1 MVNKRWAKERWEY
14 LVGKYLAGTC
24 TREEL
29 DELLSLVNKEP
40 RSKELVKVLQQH
52 WDSAHEKAPAA
63 AVDWD
68 ARFHTMMRQTE
79 EIARDETLPV
89 SIPRWRWYMAA
100 ASVIICIACATWF
113 GKFLSSKGSAAGIA
127 VAKTEHSRQEV
138 LPGGNKAVLTLANG
152 DKVILDSAQNG
163 SLGVQAN
170 MKVVKV
176 TSGVLAYK
184 IAASGEPRA
193 TSDLLYNTIAT
204 PRGGQYQVILADGS
218 KVWLNASSSLRFPT
232 SFTGKQRSVE
242 LTGEAYF
249 EVAKDAVRPFK
260 VKILPGA
267 GGSETGAGGGD
278 TREVEVLG
286 TSFNVMAYSDEK
298 MIRTTLVDGA
308 VKVRNGRNENILEPG
323 QQAQS
328 TLGVPGQRVIA
339 NADVAAA
346 VAWKNGYFN
355 FNKEDLRTVMR
366 QLARWYDVEV
376 SYIGNNNERVFWG
389 GMQRDL
395 SLSAVFRI
403 LEKSGVQ
410 FSIDGKKVIVTM

>member
-1 MVNKRWAKERWEY
+1 MINKRWAKERWEY
-14 LVGKYLAGTC
+14 LVEKYLAGSC

-40 RSKELVKVLQQH
+40 RSRELAKALRQL
-52 WDSAHEKAPAA
+52 WESAGEKAPEAT
-63 AVDWD
+63 VNWD
-68 ARFHTMMRQTE
+68 ARFHTMMQQTE
-79 EIARDETLPV
+79 AMANDDDLPA

-100 ASVIICIACATWF
+100 ASIIFFLICAGWF
-113 GKFLSSKGSAAGIA
+113 GYFISSKGHATGVVAA
-127 VAKTEHSRQEV
+127 AKAGPARQEI

-152 DKVILDSAQNG
+152 EKVILDSAQNG

-170 MKVVKV
+170 MKVVKIS
-176 TSGVLAYK
+176 SGVLAYK
-184 IAASGEPRA
+184 AAASDGPRA
-193 TSDLLYNTIAT
+193 TSGLLYNTVAT
-204 PRGGQYQVILADGS
+204 PRGGQYQIILADGT

-232 SFTGKQRSVE
+232 SFTGRQRDVE

-249 EVAKDAVRPFK
+249 EVAKDVARPFK
-260 VKILPGA
+260 VKVLPGA
-267 GGSETGAGGGD
+267 GGGG

-286 TSFNVMAYSDEK
+286 TSFNVEAYSDEH

-308 VKVRNGRNENILEPG
+308 VKVRNGKDENILEPG

-328 TLGVPGQRVIA
+328 ALDIPGQRVIA
-339 NADVAAA
+339 DADVAAA
-346 VAWKNGYFN
+346 IAWKNGYFN
-355 FNKEDLRTVMR
+355 FNKENLQTVMR

-376 SYIGNNNERVFWG
+376 SYIGKNDERVFWG

-410 FSIDGKKVIVTM
+410 FSIEGKKVIVKM

>member
-14 LVGKYLAGTC
+14 LAGKYLAGTC

-29 DELLSLVNKEP
+29 DELLLLVNKEP

-52 WDSAHEKAPAA
+52 WESAHEKAPAEG
-63 AVDWD
+63 VDWD
-68 ARFHTMMRQTE
+68 ARFHTMMQQTE
-79 EIARDETLPV
+79 VMAGHEAPPV
-89 SIPRWRWYMAA
+89 SIRRWRWYMAA
-100 ASVIICIACATWF
+100 ASVLIFLICASWF
-113 GKFLSSKGSAAGIA
+113 GYFLSSKGHATGMAT
-127 VAKTEHSRQEV
+127 AKTEHSQQEIF
-138 LPGGNKAVLTLANG
+138 PGGNKAVLTLANG

-170 MKVVKV
+170 MKIVKI

-184 IAASGEPRA
+184 RAASDELRA
-193 TSDLLYNTIAT
+193 TRELLYNTIAT

-232 SFTGKQRSVE
+232 SFTGKQRNVE

-249 EVAKDAVRPFK
+249 EVAKDVARPFK
-260 VKILPGA
+260 VKVLPGA
-267 GGSETGAGGGD
+267 GGGE

-298 MIRTTLVDGA
+298 MIQTTLVDGA
-308 VKVRNGRNENILEPG
+308 VKVRNGKDENILEPG

-328 TLGVPGQRVIA
+328 GPGVQGQKVIA
-339 NADVAAA
+339 DVDVAAV

-366 QLARWYDVEV
+366 QLARWYDVDV
-376 SYIGNNNERVFWG
+376 SYIGNNNDRVFWG

>member
-1 MVNKRWAKERWEY
+1 MVNKRLAKERWEY

-40 RSKELVKVLQQH
+40 RGEELVKVLQQH
-52 WDSAHEKAPAA
+52 WESAGEKAPAA
-63 AVDWD
+63 NVDWD
-68 ARFHTMMRQTE
+68 ARFHTMMQQTE
-79 EIARDETLPV
+79 VMARDEAVPV

-100 ASVIICIACATWF
+100 ASIIVILLCATWF
-113 GKFLSSKGSAAGIA
+113 VKVLSSRGPAAGVA
-127 VAKTEHSRQEV
+127 TAKTRHDQQEI

-170 MKVVKV
+170 MKVVKI

-184 IAASGEPRA
+184 KGNAVSG
-193 TSDLLYNTIAT
+193 SDMSLFNIIST

-218 KVWLNASSSLRFPT
+218 KVWLNASSTLRFPT
-232 SFTGKQRSVE
+232 SFSGKQRNVE

-249 EVAKDAVRPFK
+249 EVAKDAGRPFK
-260 VKILPGA
+260 VTVLPGA
-267 GGSETGAGGGD
+267 SGGGV
-278 TREVEVLG
+278 REVEVLG
-286 TSFNVMAYSDEK
+286 TSFNVMAYSEENL
-298 MIRTTLVDGA
+298 IRTTLVDGA
-308 VKVRNGRNENILEPG
+308 VKVRNGKDEDILAPG

-328 TLGVPGQRVIA
+328 MLGAPGQRVIA
-339 NADVAAA
+339 DADVAAA

-366 QLARWYDVEV
+366 QLARWYDVDV
-376 SYIGNNNERVFWG
+376 SYVGNNNDRLFWG

>member
-29 DELLSLVNKEP
+29 DELFSLVNKEF
-40 RSKELVKVLQQH
+40 RSKELLKVLQQH
-52 WDSAHEKAPAA
+52 WESAGEKAPAA
-63 AVDWD
+63 DVDWD
-68 ARFHTMMRQTE
+68 ARFHTMMQQTE
-79 EIARDETLPV
+79 VMARDEAVPV

-100 ASVIICIACATWF
+100 ASIIVILLCTTWL
-113 GKFLSSKGSAAGIA
+113 GYFLSSKAPAAGV
-127 VAKTEHSRQEV
+127 VAAKAGHIQQEI

-152 DKVILDSAQNG
+152 DKVILDSVQNG

-170 MKVVKV
+170 MKIVKI

-184 IAASGEPRA
+184 RAASDELRA
-193 TSDLLYNTIAT
+193 TSGLLYNTVAT

-232 SFTGKQRSVE
+232 SFSGKQRNVE

-249 EVAKDAVRPFK
+249 EVAKDAARPFK
-260 VKILPGA
+260 VTVLPGA
-267 GGSETGAGGGD
+267 GGGG

-286 TSFNVMAYSDEK
+286 TSFNVMAYGDEK
-298 MIRTTLVDGA
+298 MIQTTLVDGA
-308 VKVRNGRNENILEPG
+308 VKVRNGRDENILAPG

-328 TLGVPGQRVIA
+328 VLGAPGQRVIA
-339 NADVAAA
+339 DADVAAA

-366 QLARWYDVEV
+366 QLARWYDVDV
-376 SYIGNNNERVFWG
+376 SYTGNNNERVFWG

-395 SLSAVFRI
+395 SLSAVLRI